1 MSEQLPV
8 QPVQPLIPAS
18 TPFKLWS
25 AGLIGFFT
33 FFLGFPGGL
42 VLASINWIRMR
53 LTNKA
58 IAHLVGGVV
67 GISVI
72 VIILYLLPGKVGYGL
87 GFLVNVGMYIY
98 LRNQMKKDIDAFK
111 ADSHEVINAH
121 WFGGCLLSLAA
132 IVVYFAMAIVIVLF
146 LTLLGV
152 PSPK

>member
-1 MSEQLPV
+1 
-8 QPVQPLIPAS
+8 
-18 TPFKLWS
+18 
-25 AGLIGFFT
+25 
-33 FFLGFPGGL
+33 
-42 VLASINWIRMR
+42 MR
-53 LTNKA
+53 LTNKG